1 MGMDPFTTSMHS
13 GEPMSHAAPGLRL
26 TDVSQTLSGH
36 AVFSKLS
43 LRLKGQ
49 SWHCILGRSGVGKT
63 TLLRLIAG
71 LDAPQGGRIT
81 DDCERPLSAQVS
93 YMSQDDGLLPWLS
106 VVENVQ
112 LGPRLRREST
122 PTTHARAIDLLSQVD
137 LLPWAD
143 ATTDQLS
150 GGMRQRVALARTLLE
165 DRPIVL
171 MDEPFSRLDAITR
184 DELQVLSTR
193 LLQGRTVVLVT
204 HDPHEALRLGHTI
217 HVLQRSVGG
226 TPGNVGRTDIVE
238 LGTTLRSQDAGTPA
252 SVVIEPATLSATP
265 DLYTPATNSAA
276 TRALS
281 DLWTLLRASGPGDS

>member
-1 MGMDPFTTSMHS
+1 MDPFTTSMHS
-13 GEPMSHAAPGLRL
+13 GEQMSYAAPGLRL

-171 MDEPFSRLDAITR
+171 MDEPFPA
-184 DELQVLSTR
+184 STR
-193 LLQGRTVVLVT
+193 LPVMNCRCYPLDCYRGEPWCWLPTTRMKRSGWDT
-204 HDPHEALRLGHTI
+204 PFMYCNG
-217 HVLQRSVGG
+217 RSVVHPE
-226 TPGNVGRTDIVE
+226 TWAA
-238 LGTTLRSQDAGTPA
+238 L
-252 SVVIEPATLSATP
+252 TLSHLAP
-265 DLYTPATNSAA
+265 P
-276 TRALS
+276 
-281 DLWTLLRASGPGDS
+281 